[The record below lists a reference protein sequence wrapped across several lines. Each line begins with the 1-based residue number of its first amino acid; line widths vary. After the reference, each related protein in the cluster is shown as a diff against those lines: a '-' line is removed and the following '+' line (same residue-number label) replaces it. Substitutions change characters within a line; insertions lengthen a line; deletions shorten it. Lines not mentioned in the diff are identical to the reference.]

1 MPKTFDKGKPKF
13 AEVKDLVS
21 CITEQSWFLFS
32 YASVF
37 LSLNDGIA
45 PTYSQLEKNPNTW
58 NECEEFLRLAV
69 WVKEIPV
76 INDAAEQGVKNAQEV
91 KASACSAS
99 DREKIMLVKNE
110 HRSIHAKLHKKGLK
124 TINA

>member
-1 MPKTFDKGKPKF
+1 MYEAIDSEISKIAVKAFKRHQWYHTPELVTLSLFDEETSHDEKSAIANRILKYKMPKTFDKANKGKPKF

-45 PTYSQLEKNPNTW
+45 PTYS
-58 NECEEFLRLAV
+58 
-69 WVKEIPV
+69 
-76 INDAAEQGVKNAQEV
+76 
-91 KASACSAS
+91 
-99 DREKIMLVKNE
+99 
-110 HRSIHAKLHKKGLK
+110 
-124 TINA
+124 